1 MIYLCSNTSCDD
13 ENIVHLE
20 LCKIKYAS
28 FSVDLSAFDALVISS
43 KNAISALE
51 FNKIPSNNKIS
62 VFAIGKSTAS
72 ALDGFTNPLVSDK
85 QNISECIKIAKN
97 LL

>member
-28 FSVDLSAFDALVISS
+28 FSVDLSAFSALVISS

-62 VFAIGKSTAS
+62 VFAIGKAS
-72 ALDGFTNPLVSDK
+72 ANAASKYGVFMRRKTRMEMSLRLKSLQG
-85 QNISECIKIAKN
+85 
-97 LL
+97 